1 MKKKLLSLVLA
12 GAMVASTSVSAFADS
27 TKTQEI
33 TSFSD
38 GSNTA
43 NVEIKGF
50 VDDNQGVAPSGTISV
65 SIPTSLQFQVSK
77 DGDLTGT
84 NINVV
89 NNGLD
94 QVEIVA
100 DQFTDDTPNGS
111 ITVNVPKDFER
122 ASKKRSEIVLW
133 IQGNAAE
140 RAYFKSDE
148 SNKNGIY
155 NAEGENQTGG
165 VTISKLSGKNG
176 SSNSDELQLKGYA
189 GTTRLDDSN
198 TISDQFT
205 LRLKVKKVTP

>member
-12 GAMVASTSVSAFADS
+12 GAMVASTSVSAFA
-27 TKTQEI
+27 TTPNTQEV
-33 TSFSD
+33 TTD
-38 GSNTA
+38 EGTA

-50 VDDNQGVAPSGTISV
+50 VDSDTGVAPSGTISV

-84 NINVV
+84 SINVV

-100 DQFTDDTPNGS
+100 DQFTDNTPNGS
-111 ITVNVPKDFER
+111 ITVNVPKNFER
-122 ASKKRSEIVLW
+122 SSKKRSEIVLW
-133 IQGNAAE
+133 IQGNAAD

-155 NAEGENQTGG
+155 DAEGENKESG

-189 GTTRLDDSN
+189 GTTQLGDSN
-198 TISDQFT
+198 TMSDQFT
-205 LRLKVKKVTP
+205 LRLKVKKLT